1 MEYTVSKQREA
12 VAITERIRQY
22 GAQMANAVCN
32 IGKDLRY
39 MKVTKLYEE
48 LGYES
53 FENYA
58 EKEFELK
65 QRQAYQYI
73 SVFEKLGEDF
83 IEKNSSLGIS
93 KLALLTQLNVDER
106 QELIESGEAAEMSV
120 REMKTKVE
128 EIADKG
134 EQQSFFEPITEVI
147 EVPDYA
153 EMLEKEKELSAEKDK
168 EIKELKEKLSGTKKI
183 KDEKADAL
191 KKYSDALVE
200 NNKLN
205 KEIEELKKRKPET
218 ITVTD
223 ETALQK
229 KDEEIAS
236 LKNQLEEM
244 QKNSAAVNDAEK
256 NNFKAVYSSAYKEL
270 SGLIEFVRNAEES
283 EKGTFIDKTE
293 KLLDVIRNTFE
304 TVKKG
309 ENNVD

>member
-244 QKNSAAVNDAEK
+244 QKNSAAVNDTEK

-293 KLLDVIRNTFE
+293 KLLDVIRSTFE